1 MTPGIHFCERDVCHP
16 YQNTK
21 YELKTK
27 QNKFPS
33 HEFLL
38 REMSDNRKIYF
49 GLVFLEVRIWASFC
63 HRKIWF
69 VHYSKMLVTR
79 PWTHTWCPYGKSDA
93 SGNISKFQ
101 KHPCL
106 SPGENLG
113 WMLKPSKILANTS
126 PCKNIHTP
134 HTHAHTHAHMHTH
147 MHTYRHRQTHA
158 QTQTDTDRQTHTH
171 THTQTH
177 THTHTQAQTH
187 RFFTDFY
194 SLSQNYPDH
203 LYLEFLIQ
211 NFKSTKPAKASHY
224 SIEDEL
230 YYCEQKKIHQRDQ
243 NNQSDMKQKLKWKFL
258 LWSHLP
264 CSDKYL
270 HR

>member
-158 QTQTDTDRQTHTH
+158 QTQTDTDRQTDR
-171 THTQTH
+171 QTH
-177 THTHTQAQTH
+177 THTDTHTHT
-187 RFFTDFY
+187 
-194 SLSQNYPDH
+194 
-203 LYLEFLIQ
+203 
-211 NFKSTKPAKASHY
+211 ST
-224 SIEDEL
+224 
-230 YYCEQKKIHQRDQ
+230 
-243 NNQSDMKQKLKWKFL
+243 NT
-258 LWSHLP
+258 
-264 CSDKYL
+264 
-270 HR
+270 

>member
-1 MTPGIHFCERDVCHP
+1 MQKH
-16 YQNTK
+16 
-21 YELKTK
+21 
-27 QNKFPS
+27 
-33 HEFLL
+33 
-38 REMSDNRKIYF
+38 
-49 GLVFLEVRIWASFC
+49 
-63 HRKIWF
+63 
-69 VHYSKMLVTR
+69 
-79 PWTHTWCPYGKSDA
+79 THT
-93 SGNISKFQ
+93 
-101 KHPCL
+101 
-106 SPGENLG
+106 
-113 WMLKPSKILANTS
+113 T
-126 PCKNIHTP
+126 HTCS
-134 HTHAHTHAHMHTH
+134 HTCTHAHTHAHI
-147 MHTYRHRQTHA
+147 
-158 QTQTDTDRQTHTH
+158 QTQTDTRTDTDRHRQTDTHTH